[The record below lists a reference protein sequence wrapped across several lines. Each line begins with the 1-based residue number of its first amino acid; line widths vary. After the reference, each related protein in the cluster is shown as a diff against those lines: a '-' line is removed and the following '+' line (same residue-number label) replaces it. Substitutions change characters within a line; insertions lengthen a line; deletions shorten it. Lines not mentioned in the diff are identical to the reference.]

1 MKPACQGNNNE
12 YMALPSRK
20 PQRTINRRFALVAVA
35 GVSGALMATGG
46 CSTSFSDQPPC
57 FPPAYSV
64 SPATAQPGQIVTVT
78 APEAVCNPRY
88 GANARIQV
96 IVTDKS
102 GVEVI
107 NATAPMT
114 DAGGFTYTF
123 RVPAQVAVG
132 EAAVTA
138 MPYNID

>member
-1 MKPACQGNNNE
+1 M
-12 YMALPSRK
+12 
-20 PQRTINRRFALVAVA
+20 
-35 GVSGALMATGG
+35 
-46 CSTSFSDQPPC
+46 
-57 FPPAYSV
+57 
-64 SPATAQPGQIVTVT
+64 TVT
-78 APEAVCNPRY
+78 APEAVCDPRY

-102 GVEVI
+102 GIEVI
-107 NATAPMT
+107 DATAPMT

-138 MPYNID
+138 MPYNIDWCDDTGRNNRVRGEPMTLERVSCATPVEPLNITR